1 MKTYFIESIHF
12 VYVDNYNE
20 GEQEQKNCYEQKAMI
35 KAENPREAIKQY
47 FETQLYFSFNIADAA
62 IRHEEEGEEADN
74 INKLDYSNLVDEEN
88 SEATENEREQWKQG
102 KKVLYSNN
110 TVLSIFEVQPVKI

>member
-1 MKTYFIESIHF
+1 MNTYFIESLHF

-47 FETQLYFSFNIADAA
+47 FETQLYFSFNIENAA

-88 SEATENEREQWKQG
+88 SEANEKEINQWKQG

-110 TVLSIFEVQPVKI
+110 AVLSIFEVQPVKI

>member
-1 MKTYFIESIHF
+1 MKTYFIESLHF

-20 GEQEQKNCYEQKAMI
+20 GEQEQKNCYNQKAMI

-47 FETQLYFSFNIADAA
+47 FETQLFFSFNIEYAA
-62 IRHEEEGEEADN
+62 IRHEEEGEESEN

-110 TVLSIFEVQPVKI
+110 TVLSIFEVHPIKI

>member
-20 GEQEQKNCYEQKAMI
+20 GEQEQKNCYDQKAMI
-35 KAENPREAIKQY
+35 KAENPRQAIEKY
-47 FETQLYFSFNIADAA
+47 FETQLFFSFNFESAA
-62 IRHEEEGEEADN
+62 VRHEEEGEEADN

-110 TVLSIFEVQPVKI
+110 TVLSIYEVQPIKI

>member
-1 MKTYFIESIHF
+1 MNTYFIESIHF

-35 KAENPREAIKQY
+35 KAENPSQAIEKY
-47 FETQLYFSFNIADAA
+47 FETELYFSFNIEDAA